1 MATALSES
9 LLARLSGGDA
19 AAGEQAFR
27 AFEPYLRRLVRR
39 RLAPR
44 MRAKFDSVDVV
55 QSVWVDL
62 VRGFQAGSWQFAD
75 AARLRAFLVRATRNR
90 FLNRVD
96 RHRAAVDR
104 ERPLPPDGADP
115 RLPSREPPPSERARR
130 DELWERLLA
139 LCPPARRRVLGPHP
153 LFGRQP
159 GRRGPA
165 DLRRGVPPG
174 RGRPA
179 DQPDGHRPPVPP
191 VGP

>member
-1 MATALSES
+1 MTTDLSES
-9 LLARLSGGDA
+9 LLTRLNGGDA

-39 RLAPR
+39 RLGPR

-62 VRGFQAGSWQFAD
+62 VRGFQAGRWQFAD

-139 LCPPARRRVLGPHP
+139 LCPPAHREVLR
-153 LFGRQP
+153 LKQE
-159 GRRGPA
+159 
-165 DLRRGVPPG
+165 
-174 RGRPA
+174 GRPLA
-179 DQPDGHRPPVPP
+179 EIAARTGLHEGSVRRILYDLARRAAFAWTG
-191 VGP
+191 G